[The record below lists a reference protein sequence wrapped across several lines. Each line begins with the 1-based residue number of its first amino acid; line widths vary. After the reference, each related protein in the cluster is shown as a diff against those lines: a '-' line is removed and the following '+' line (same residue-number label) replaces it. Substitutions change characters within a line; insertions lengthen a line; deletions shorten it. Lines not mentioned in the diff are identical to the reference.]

1 MTKISGRQPWLH
13 DRTIAVCGN
22 ATALSVA
29 DGSMGATGTGLL
41 VDDRLVLSE
50 LRLRLAGEEPAV
62 IQSGATGAVAA
73 IWSCARNL
81 GDSGPDPTVEV
92 HRRREVVGGGMRER
106 IRLISRA
113 ADPVLVDVEIT
124 LGGTGAELAVV
135 KGGHPQ
141 GPVLPISIEGPALRW
156 IDDRHETTVRTVP
169 VAEVAVGA
177 DGLARLTWP
186 VELSTS
192 VPVDLVVEIDA
203 RRVSASAFDADAGT
217 GLVDWS
223 GIEALAV
230 DRRIGALVSTSLRDL
245 QALLLTDP
253 LAPSDVFAG
262 AGTPWYL
269 TLFGRDSLW
278 AARLMLPFDLALAG
292 GTLRTLARRQGHT
305 NDPVTAEEPG
315 KILHEVRRAPYVD
328 KTSGMVL
335 PPVYYGTVDATALWA
350 IVLHDAWRQGLDT
363 GEVRALLPNLQA
375 AMGWLQQAA
384 DNELGLLRYIDR
396 SGSGL
401 ANQGW
406 KDSGDSM
413 RRRDGSI
420 APAPIALVEAQAYA
434 VEAAYGAAAIYEAFG
449 VPGADAVRAWGV
461 DLAGRINER
470 YWVEDDR
477 GSYLAMAI
485 DGDGRPVD
493 GVGSNMGHV
502 LGTGVLDEGQARLV
516 VDRLLAPDLL
526 GEFGIGTLSRT
537 NPAYNPI
544 GYHTGSVWTHD
555 TAIALLGMVREGQS
569 RAASQVARGLV
580 AVTVPLNYRAPE
592 LFAGESVA
600 GLPAPYP
607 ASCRPQAWSAAS
619 AAAIVAG
626 VLGLAVDVPGR
637 RVSLRPMSPPPFGP
651 MRVTGL
657 RFGATSFGVEI
668 DAEGETSVTGLPV
681 DVAVDIS

>member
-223 GIEALAV
+223 GIEALARRPA
-230 DRRIGALVSTSLRDL
+230 DRGPGVH
-245 QALLLTDP
+245 
-253 LAPSDVFAG
+253 LAP
-262 AGTPWYL
+262 
-269 TLFGRDSLW
+269 R
-278 AARLMLPFDLALAG
+278 
-292 GTLRTLARRQGHT
+292 
-305 NDPVTAEEPG
+305 
-315 KILHEVRRAPYVD
+315 
-328 KTSGMVL
+328 
-335 PPVYYGTVDATALWA
+335 PPSPPADRPA
-350 IVLHDAWRQGLDT
+350 
-363 GEVRALLPNLQA
+363 RAL
-375 AMGWLQQAA
+375 
-384 DNELGLLRYIDR
+384 
-396 SGSGL
+396 
-401 ANQGW
+401 
-406 KDSGDSM
+406 
-413 RRRDGSI
+413 
-420 APAPIALVEAQAYA
+420 
-434 VEAAYGAAAIYEAFG
+434 
-449 VPGADAVRAWGV
+449 
-461 DLAGRINER
+461 
-470 YWVEDDR
+470 
-477 GSYLAMAI
+477 
-485 DGDGRPVD
+485 
-493 GVGSNMGHV
+493 
-502 LGTGVLDEGQARLV
+502 
-516 VDRLLAPDLL
+516 
-526 GEFGIGTLSRT
+526 
-537 NPAYNPI
+537 
-544 GYHTGSVWTHD
+544 
-555 TAIALLGMVREGQS
+555 
-569 RAASQVARGLV
+569 
-580 AVTVPLNYRAPE
+580 
-592 LFAGESVA
+592 
-600 GLPAPYP
+600 
-607 ASCRPQAWSAAS
+607 
-619 AAAIVAG
+619 
-626 VLGLAVDVPGR
+626 
-637 RVSLRPMSPPPFGP
+637 
-651 MRVTGL
+651 
-657 RFGATSFGVEI
+657 
-668 DAEGETSVTGLPV
+668 
-681 DVAVDIS
+681 